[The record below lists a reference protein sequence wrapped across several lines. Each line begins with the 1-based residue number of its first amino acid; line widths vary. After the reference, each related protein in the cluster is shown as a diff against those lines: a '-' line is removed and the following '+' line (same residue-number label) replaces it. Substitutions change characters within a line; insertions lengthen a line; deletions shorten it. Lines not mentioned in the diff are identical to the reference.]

1 MRLRL
6 TWAILRRVMTYFMVC
21 EFNATCVVKSGFSN
35 GINVSIVYEII
46 DKLFGL
52 YYIRVM
58 CKYMI

>member
-1 MRLRL
+1 
-6 TWAILRRVMTYFMVC
+6 MTYFMVC
-21 EFNATCVVKSGFSN
+21 DFDVTCVVKYGFLN